1 MGTDTGPPG
10 RFQGFFEHLEMEM
23 MADAGLTPAQIIRS
37 ATVDAAACHQ
47 NPSLGALAVGRQ
59 ADLLVLGA
67 NPLDN
72 IRALRQIEQ
81 VWIGG
86 RRLP

>member
-1 MGTDTGPPG
+1 MNFVESV
-10 RFQGFFEHLEMEM
+10 RYLY
-23 MADAGLTPAQIIRS
+23 GLGNEVLTMK
-37 ATVDAAACHQ
+37 
-47 NPSLGALAVGRQ
+47 LG
-59 ADLLVLGA
+59 
-67 NPLDN
+67 LDN